1 MMSDPDIENP
11 ETTDSPPDDEQ
22 CEEDYAGQT
31 RRSSVALWFTTPLII
46 IVLLILAF
54 GIYLSSAGVDM
65 AWAVGTSGWVAPPGS
80 TLAGRNIGGKT
91 FDEVDSILGELA
103 AEFSVLSVWLVE
115 ESLVLSVIEGDI
127 NLSTIAGEVAVSVAP
142 LEFGLS
148 LNVHA
153 MAVELA
159 SLDEKSGDPLLIRD
173 RLELWAEP
181 PTIPV
186 VLTIDETAVQEYME
200 GVRSTIDC
208 EPINAELDL
217 ANRRI
222 ASARDGLAVDID
234 ATIENIPTSL
244 ETLYDV
250 PVELIII
257 HTEPDIQNN
266 AFSGID
272 LDTPLGAYTTS
283 FSTWKRNRSFNI
295 MLISDKFEGIVIG
308 PGEVFSFNETTGPRG
323 YAQGYLAAPMYINR
337 RVEMSP
343 AGGACQV
350 STTLYNSAL
359 LAGLEIVE
367 RWPHSRPCGYVPYG
381 RDATVAYGAV
391 DIRFRNTLDHP
402 IILHQIVDHLSAGT
416 ITFEIFGHPDDRVN
430 VEIGNAY
437 SWIGR
442 TDPTY
447 VVDRSLAQGQEVVE
461 DSGVSGIH
469 QRAWRTWYDDAG
481 NELYTEDLS
490 NDVVRPVGAYIRHNP
505 ADDGTT
511 PDELRNPTPAE
522 WDQPADPAPSDP
534 KPDEPPPEPEDPG
547 YF

>member
-1 MMSDPDIENP
+1 MMSDPDNENP
-11 ETTDSPPDDEQ
+11 ETADSPSDDEQ
-22 CEEDYAGQT
+22 CEDYDAGQT
-31 RRSSVALWFTTPLII
+31 RRGSAALWFTTPLII

-80 TLAGRNIGGKT
+80 TLAGHNIGGKT

-103 AEFSVLSVWLVE
+103 EEFSGLSVWLVE
-115 ESLVLSVIEGDI
+115 ESLVLSVMEGDI
-127 NLSTIAGEVAVSVAP
+127 NLSTIAGEVAISVAP
-142 LEFGLS
+142 VDFGLS
-148 LNVHA
+148 LDVHA

-173 RLELWAEP
+173 RLELWAAP
-181 PTIPV
+181 PTITI
-186 VLTIDETAVQEYME
+186 VLTIDERAVQEYME
-200 GVRSTIDC
+200 GVKSTIDC

-250 PVELIII
+250 PVELVII
-257 HTEPDIQNN
+257 HTEPDIQND

-283 FSTWKRNRSFNI
+283 FSTWKRNRSYNI
-295 MLISDKFEGIVIG
+295 MLIATHFEGVVIG
-308 PGEVFSFNETTGPRG
+308 PGEVFSFNETTGPRD

-359 LAGLEIVE
+359 LAGLEPVE

-391 DIRFRNTLDHP
+391 DLKFRNTLDHP
-402 IILHQIVDHLSAGT
+402 IIIHQVVDHLGAGT
-416 ITFEIFGHPDDRVN
+416 ITFEIFGNPDDRVN
-430 VEIGNAY
+430 VDIGNAY

-442 TDPTY
+442 TEPQY
-447 VVDRSLAQGQEVVE
+447 VIDTSLAPGQEVVE
-461 DSGVSGIH
+461 DSGVNGIH
-469 QRAWRTWYDDAG
+469 QRAWRTWFDDAG
-481 NELYTEDLS
+481 NELFTEDLS

-505 ADDGTT
+505 VDGGTT
-511 PDELRNPTPAE
+511 PDELRGSSSSGSS
-522 WDQPADPAPSDP
+522 QPSDPAPSEP

-547 YF
+547 AF